1 MSPTLCKLF
10 RLLQSLDH
18 PFLCMVCYFV
28 LVLPLPSSFFHNCM
42 YLGKEMKQLLGSY
55 LPRNSSE
62 GREKNDKLNIY
73 LERIS
78 TFLLGRIV
86 WNSSMD

>member
-10 RLLQSLDH
+10 RLLTSLDR
-18 PFLCMVCYFV
+18 PFVCVVCYFV
-28 LVLPLPSSFFHNCM
+28 LVLPLPSSFSNCM
-42 YLGKEMKQLLGSY
+42 YLGKEIKQVLGSC

-73 LERIS
+73 LESIS